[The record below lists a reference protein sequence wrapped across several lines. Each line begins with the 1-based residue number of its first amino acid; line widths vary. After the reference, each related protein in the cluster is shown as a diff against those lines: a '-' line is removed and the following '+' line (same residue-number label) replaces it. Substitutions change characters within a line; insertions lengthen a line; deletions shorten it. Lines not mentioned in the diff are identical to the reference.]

1 MDNCNPCVIDN
12 KFVKATGLA
21 QGRAKAS
28 SMDPIVQ
35 LGQLKGRGNT
45 RIPRIGGRPLGKNIK

>member
-45 RIPRIGGRPLGKNIK
+45 RIPRIGGRPLS